1 MEKDDLKAKI
11 EKIKILV
18 MDVDGTLTDGTVFY
32 SARGEEMKR
41 FSLRDGMGIELL
53 RKADIESAILTSETS
68 AIVEQRAKK
77 LKIKHVLLGSRNKKK
92 DLENLAKKLS
102 LSLEEIAYIGD
113 DVNDIFAMQISGV
126 SACPADAAKEV
137 KRVVDHCCKA
147 NAGYGAVREFCELI
161 LVNQNR
167 SIVLTENW

>member
-1 MEKDDLKAKI
+1 MEKDDLKSKLK
-11 EKIKILV
+11 KIKLLV

-53 RKADIESAILTSETS
+53 RKGNIESAILTSETS

-77 LKIKHVLLGSRNKKK
+77 LKIQHVLLGSRNKKN
-92 DLENLAKKLS
+92 DLENLAKNLS

-113 DVNDIFAMQISGV
+113 DVNDIFALQVSGV
-126 SACPADAAKEV
+126 SACPADATYEV
-137 KRVVDHCCKA
+137 KQIVDHQCKA
-147 NAGYGAVREFCELI
+147 NAGYGAVRELCELI
-161 LVNQNR
+161 LINQNK

>member
-1 MEKDDLKAKI
+1 MEKDELKRKL

-77 LKIKHVLLGSRNKKK
+77 LKIKHVLPGSRNKKN
-92 DLENLAKKLS
+92 DLENLAKNLS

-113 DVNDIFAMQISGV
+113 DVNDIYAMQISGV
-126 SACPADAAKEV
+126 SACPADAAEEV
-137 KRVVDHCCKA
+137 KRVVDYRCKA

-161 LVNQNR
+161 LVNQNK

>member
-1 MEKDDLKAKI
+1 MEKDDLKVRL

-41 FSLRDGMGIELL
+41 FSLKDGMGIELL

-77 LKIKHVLLGSRNKKK
+77 LKIRHVLLGSRNKKK

-113 DVNDIFAMQISGV
+113 DVNDIMAMQISGV
-126 SACPADAAKEV
+126 SACPLDASEEV
-137 KRVVDHCCKA
+137 KKVVDYECDTY
-147 NAGYGAVREFCELI
+147 AGYGAVREFCELI
-161 LVNQNR
+161 LISQNK
-167 SIVLTENW
+167 SVVLTENW